1 MKKLGK
7 RILALA
13 MTLLMLASSLPMAAF
28 ASLVDNDPAYN
39 AEILGALR
47 DLAGSED
54 EALRYDVTVYKVEAW
69 AAKSGSSDT
78 V

>member
-47 DLAGSED
+47 DLAGSD
-54 EALRYDVTVYKVEAW
+54 ITTC
-69 AAKSGSSDT
+69 SSSTGS
-78 V
+78 